1 MGSRDLR
8 LEDAGSTLERLVR
21 ERGDY
26 EHVHVQA
33 RAGHLIVKAQDSQ
46 GAQVQ
51 VARATSLGGGQYGL
65 SFRTHQGRWEP
76 MPVSGPLPEIA
87 QALTEM
93 LGAYLDRRNLG

>member
-1 MGSRDLR
+1 MASRNLALQDSAL
-8 LEDAGSTLERLVR
+8 TLERLVQ

-26 EHVHVQA
+26 AHFLVQA

-51 VARATSLGGGQYGL
+51 VARATPIGAGQYGL
-65 SFRTHQGRWEP
+65 SFRAHSGRWEP
-76 MPVSGPLPEIA
+76 MPVSGPLKEIA
-87 QALTEM
+87 QALTDM